1 MLNEGEK
8 RDDRIINSAY
18 RKRESGKPIPPKLAS
33 ARREAIDRKKFRG
46 KVMMMKDK
54 RQQAEKTKIQEQIFK
69 KLMAET
75 VGHYAVLGLGPN
87 ATEQEIKAAY
97 RRAVLATHPDRN
109 PGSAPHEAAFKDI
122 NTAHEVLS
130 DPKLRSNYDKEIDS
144 IPHHRGWRTREIPTA
159 PWTTL
164 PKVEPARVEPAR
176 VEPAKQKKEPFDPNA
191 WIRAGWE
198 AARARDEERKKQQGQ
213 QGEAP
218 SGNVPPPTQ
227 SPPPPAAAPEPAPKP
242 VGGVI
247 DEPDW
252 NAPQSRSRPSRGK
265 PMTGYRSP
273 RNVKAQRDIEAGFI
287 PNPADIVPRSRSG
300 SARDVGSSGFGQVQN
315 PTGSLTPE
323 QQRQVGRGF
332 TERPIDENYKVYKNI
347 LSKLIEEEDP
357 KSKAARV
364 ADNIESTMRANGATE
379 DEISRMRA
387 SGATERLATGTG
399 QQKPSGIKR
408 PGENKYKRKP

>member
-18 RKRESGKPIPPKLAS
+18 RKRESGKPVSPKLAS

-54 RQQAEKTKIQEQIFK
+54 RQQAEKKTKIQEQIFK

-97 RRAVLATHPDRN
+97 RRAVVATHPDRN
-109 PGSAPHEAAFKDI
+109 PGSAAHEAAFKDI
-122 NTAHEVLS
+122 NAAHEVLS
-130 DPKLRSNYDKEIDS
+130 DPKLRANYDKELDS
-144 IPHHRGWRTREIPTA
+144 LPHHMGWRDRKIPTA
-159 PWTTL
+159 AWTTL
-164 PKVEPARVEPAR
+164 PKVEQPK
-176 VEPAKQKKEPFDPNA
+176 VEPAKVEPAKPKKEPFDPNA
-191 WIRAGWE
+191 AFRAGYE
-198 AARARDEERKKQQGQ
+198 AAKKRAEAETKKQE
-213 QGEAP
+213 GEAP

-227 SPPPPAAAPEPAPKP
+227 SAPPPAAASEPAPKP

-252 NAPQSRSRPSRGK
+252 NTPQSRSERSSGK

-273 RNVKAQRDIEAGFI
+273 RNVRAQRDIEAGFI
-287 PNPADIVPRSRSG
+287 PNPADTGSRPRSG
-300 SARDVGSSGFGQVQN
+300 SARDVGSGGFGQVQN
-315 PTGSLTPE
+315 PTGPLTPE

-347 LSKLIEEEDP
+347 LNKLIEEEDP
-357 KSKAARV
+357 KSKAERV
-364 ADNIESTMRANGATE
+364 AANIESTMRAHGATP

-387 SGATERLATGTG
+387 SGAPERLATGTG